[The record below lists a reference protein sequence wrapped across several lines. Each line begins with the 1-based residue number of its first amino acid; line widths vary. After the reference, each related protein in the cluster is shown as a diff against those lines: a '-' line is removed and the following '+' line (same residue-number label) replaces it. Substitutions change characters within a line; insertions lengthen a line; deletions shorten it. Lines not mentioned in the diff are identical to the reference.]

1 MMKLFF
7 GLMDKINRPLHII
20 DLSFSPLRRKR
31 DVTKPVRWTE
41 NEGTTMRAFRKRGRY
56 HKEKECCRRA
66 EEEEEDDDDDEE
78 EEHSF
83 NKNQTNRQTKQNK
96 TKRNKTKQNKTIQFN
111 TIQYN
116 TNKQTNKE
124 SFSLL
129 LCLPLCI

>member
-66 EEEEEDDDDDEE
+66 EEEEEEEEDDDDDDEE
-78 EEHSF
+78 TTRKKGHGGEESF
-83 NKNQTNRQTKQNK
+83 WIERRHHFFPLFSSLFFL
-96 TKRNKTKQNKTIQFN
+96 TKRHAFSKAKQ
-111 TIQYN
+111 
-116 TNKQTNKE
+116 
-124 SFSLL
+124 SD
-129 LCLPLCI
+129 